1 MEQIKEAN
9 NLFKLHATQLLIT
22 LGRVYK
28 TMYNI
33 EKDGFLSLLW
43 LLLVTVL
50 EFSFFP
56 WNWKNFHSFH
66 ETGSKF
72 RRDRKECFSTQRRI
86 LECATMG
93 FGVNFSLKRNLKW
106 IGWINGES
114 SLSGILVMAAK

>member
-9 NLFKLHATQLLIT
+9 NLFKLNATQLLIT
-22 LGRVYK
+22 LGGVYK
-28 TMYNI
+28 TMYNM
-33 EKDGFLSLLW
+33 KKDGVDGFLSLLW

-56 WNWKNFHSFH
+56 WNWLVVNSG
-66 ETGSKF
+66 ETERNASLHNVEF
-72 RRDRKECFSTQRRI
+72 

-93 FGVNFSLKRNLKW
+93 YGVNFSLKRNLKW

-114 SLSGILVMAAK
+114 ALSGILVMAAK